1 MKECERE
8 KEGEKE
14 SERER
19 GGQSFHILSQV
30 PPKQVTILIL
40 TASLCDI
47 GFHL

>member
-1 MKECERE
+1 MRERKRE
-8 KEGEKE
+8 RKKV
-14 SERER
+14 RER

-30 PPKQVTILIL
+30 PPKEVTVLSF